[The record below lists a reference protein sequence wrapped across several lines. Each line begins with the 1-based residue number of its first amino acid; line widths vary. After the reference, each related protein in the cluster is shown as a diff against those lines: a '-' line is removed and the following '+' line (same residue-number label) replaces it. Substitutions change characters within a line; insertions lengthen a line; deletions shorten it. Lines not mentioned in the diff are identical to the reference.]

1 MNPTASM
8 TASAAT
14 GATTTAIAAPAAI
27 TIPKQ
32 LPTPSRKACEV
43 AFITLA
49 ETLSDSPSFPEDG
62 QSCTPEQSIDINSY
76 QLCQIGIPFSC
87 PFQNFFG
94 HIYDTAAVEEL
105 PAELNIKPGSV
116 HQERHIRNISIVRFF
131 DFCLQESGLQ
141 VREGQNAEV
150 DSLLKR
156 TKERMINAWQAYDVY
171 VDSRLNTVIEVVEPF
186 FSKGTGGPI
195 RELAKI
201 VSDYVGD
208 DALNLFEFGHKP
220 LVAQIFSSLKITS
233 KEASKQVLVKLEEAE
248 TKDQPSADTQ
258 SDRKVIVREHINQL
272 FNYASLYLISSACV
286 APEKF
291 SQVDQNSPPQLKI
304 SASILRRTGT
314 TTALDEEISNDELNQ
329 IFLYNIFDKIV
340 LK

>member
-1 MNPTASM
+1 M
-8 TASAAT
+8 
-14 GATTTAIAAPAAI
+14 
-27 TIPKQ
+27 
-32 LPTPSRKACEV
+32 
-43 AFITLA
+43 
-49 ETLSDSPSFPEDG
+49 
-62 QSCTPEQSIDINSY
+62 
-76 QLCQIGIPFSC
+76 
-87 PFQNFFG
+87 
-94 HIYDTAAVEEL
+94 
-105 PAELNIKPGSV
+105 
-116 HQERHIRNISIVRFF
+116 
-131 DFCLQESGLQ
+131 
-141 VREGQNAEV
+141 
-150 DSLLKR
+150 KR

-171 VDSRLNTVIEVVEPF
+171 VDSRLNTVIEVVETF
-186 FSKGTGGPI
+186 FSKGTSRSI

-208 DALNLFEFGHKP
+208 DALNLFEFAHKP
-220 LVAQIFSSLKITS
+220 LAAQIFSSLKITS

-272 FNYASLYLISSACV
+272 FNYAALYLISSACV
-286 APEKF
+286 ASEKF
-291 SQVDQNSPPQLKI
+291 SQVDQNSPPQLNI